1 MFDPNTLQTP
11 AVIFDNG
18 SGSCKAGIAGEP
30 TPKLVITSVVGH
42 PRVEATVSRDGQEE
56 YYVGEEALSKWE
68 ILSLK
73 YPIDHGI
80 VAAWDDMEK
89 LWRHIYERKLGIDSS
104 ERPVL
109 MSEPP
114 LNPLKN
120 REKITELMFEH
131 FKVPGLY
138 LSVQAPLALYA
149 SARTTGMVMESGDGV
164 THTVPVY
171 EGHCLSHAVSRLDVA
186 GKDITKYLMRLLS
199 TSGHSL
205 LSRAK
210 RNMVND
216 IKEKFC
222 YVALDPSQEIKRNSE
237 EVLRDYK
244 LPDGNAIKIDLHLC
258 RAPEILFIPTS
269 IGIDAPGLHTMIS
282 NSITK
287 CDEDICQHLYG
298 NVVLSGGSSLFQG
311 LDERLFKE
319 IEQQAPKGALVR
331 IVALPDRKCSV
342 WIGASIITYLASF
355 IPMWV
360 TVWDYKEYGPSVV
373 HRKCF

>member
-1 MFDPNTLQTP
+1 
-11 AVIFDNG
+11 
-18 SGSCKAGIAGEP
+18 
-30 TPKLVITSVVGH
+30 
-42 PRVEATVSRDGQEE
+42 
-56 YYVGEEALSKWE
+56 
-68 ILSLK
+68 
-73 YPIDHGI
+73 
-80 VAAWDDMEK
+80 MEV
-89 LWRHIYERKLGIDSS
+89 LWRHIYESELGIDSS

-114 LNPLKN
+114 LNPLHN

-149 SARTTGMVMESGDGV
+149 SARTTGMVMDSGDGV
-164 THTVPVY
+164 THTVPIY

-186 GKDITKYLMRLLS
+186 GRDITEYLMRLLS
-199 TSGHSL
+199 ARGHSIM
-205 LSRAK
+205 SSAK

-237 EVLRDYK
+237 EVLKGYK
-244 LPDGNAIKIDLHLC
+244 LPDGNAIKIGLPLC
-258 RAPEILFIPTS
+258 RAPEILFTPSS

-282 NSITK
+282 NSVTK
-287 CDEDICQHLYG
+287 CDGDICQHLYG

-319 IEQQAPKGALVR
+319 IEQQAPKGVPVR
-331 IVALPDRKCSV
+331 IVASADRKCSV

-355 IPMWV
+355 VPMWV